1 LSVKF
6 DAIGEAVDS
15 KISLIARPTLFV
27 FPLACKTKAAEPA
40 TNGADEEARD
50 QSRVHIKAEQS
61 TQLDIL
67 VPEAKPNVLRGR
79 VLRMFPPGAEIAG
92 LKSSS

>member
-1 LSVKF
+1 MSVKF
-6 DAIGEAVDS
+6 DAICEAVDS
-15 KISLIARPTLFV
+15 KISLIASATLFV

-40 TNGADEEARD
+40 TNGADEEASD

-67 VPEAKPNVLRGR
+67 VPEARPNVLSGR
-79 VLRMFPPGAEIAG
+79 VLRVSPPGAEIEG
-92 LKSSS
+92 LKLSS